1 MGGHYIGKRSAEAN
15 AHYIGLPYAAGLP
28 YSGLPYA
35 AGPLALASAGAVAH
49 VPVVKSVEETP
60 AEVSQEVTAHALP
73 VAVGYHGLGYHGL
86 GYHGLGSGHY
96 IGKREA
102 DPLVLAGST
111 KILTP
116 STPLIH
122 NAPVLP
128 TIAHPVAYHGLGEY
142 AGLGGY
148 AGLGYGHYIGK
159 RSAEADAQY
168 LGLPCAA
175 GLPYAGLPYAAG
187 PLALAS
193 AGAVAH
199 VPVVKSVEETP
210 AEVSQEVTAHAL
222 PVAVGYHGLGYHGL
236 GYNGLGYGH
245 IVG

>member
-1 MGGHYIGKRSAEAN
+1 MGTLLAASQRRTSIIMIKSVIIASLAAVVLSAPEADP
-15 AHYIGLPYAAGLP
+15 ALLYSAGLPYAGLGLP
-28 YSGLPYA
+28 YAGLPYA

-102 DPLVLAGST
+102 DPLILAGST

-116 STPLIH
+116 PTPLIH

-128 TIAHPVAYHGLGEY
+128 TIAHPVAYHGLGGY
-142 AGLGGY
+142 AGLGGVGY
-148 AGLGYGHYIGK
+148 ASL
-159 RSAEADAQY
+159 A
-168 LGLPCAA
+168 
-175 GLPYAGLPYAAG
+175 YAAG

-210 AEVSQEVTAHAL
+210 A
-222 PVAVGYHGLGYHGL
+222 
-236 GYNGLGYGH
+236 
-245 IVG
+245 

>member
-1 MGGHYIGKRSAEAN
+1 MGTLLAASQRRTSIIMIKSVIIASLAAVVLSAPEADP
-15 AHYIGLPYAAGLP
+15 ALLYSAGLPYAGLGLP
-28 YSGLPYA
+28 YAGLPYA
-35 AGPLALASAGAVAH
+35 AGPLALASAGAVAR

-86 GYHGLGSGHY
+86 GSGHY

-116 STPLIH
+116 PTPLIH

-128 TIAHPVAYHGLGEY
+128 TIAHPVAYHGLGGY
-142 AGLGGY
+142 AGLSGY

-159 RSAEADAQY
+159 READHLILAGSTKILTPPTPLIHNAPVLPTIAHPVAY
-168 LGLPCAA
+168 HSLG
-175 GLPYAGLPYAAG
+175 GYAGLG
-187 PLALAS
+187 
-193 AGAVAH
+193 
-199 VPVVKSVEETP
+199 
-210 AEVSQEVTAHAL
+210 
-222 PVAVGYHGLGYHGL
+222 GY
-236 GYNGLGYGH
+236 
-245 IVG
+245 